1 MQIQVVIIKFLSLLR
16 RVLFL
21 ILRGTSC
28 SLVFGGPLLGE
39 GAADLLSSQIAPQ
52 VLLDVLRGKLMLI
65 PHRERELFCVLIVRE
80 RHPILRGFNLL
91 SVCR

>member
-1 MQIQVVIIKFLSLLR
+1 MQIQVVIIKFLSVLR
-16 RVLFL
+16 RILFL
-21 ILRGTSC
+21 ILGGTGC

-52 VLLDVLRGKLMLI
+52 VLLYVLRGKLMLV

-80 RHPILRGFNLL
+80 RHPIL
-91 SVCR
+91 